1 MVRHTRD
8 KAGWESNNLPIR
20 SQTGDLQGEACNFGV
35 QGGSFDAFDLL
46 PGLFSE
52 PLGETH
58 GETHNKFNLEH
69 DGTVCRGKPN
79 PEMDEEA
86 GAKKRKFQWHQPL
99 IPPILA
105 FLVPKKPTG
114 AALVVHGKHGVP
126 AALHKAP
133 NDFRKNWEFFAL
145 GVELFMSSFK
155 NFLESW
161 QFVMEVKEVT
171 KVVLRV
177 NCCVRLT

>member
-1 MVRHTRD
+1 MLQ
-8 KAGWESNNLPIR
+8 LPV
-20 SQTGDLQGEACNFGV
+20 SALVCPV
-35 QGGSFDAFDLL
+35 
-46 PGLFSE
+46 
-52 PLGETH
+52 LG
-58 GETHNKFNLEH
+58 
-69 DGTVCRGKPN
+69 GKPN